1 MNIVDEVVN
10 KIDIIE
16 ECKGWRQFY
25 CGCLL
30 NLTQLSLFPNVA
42 LCEVNHRPRG
52 KRGALSKHNANKK
65 FMFRSSG
72 ANQCLLQKIFVCER
86 DCYFSFLFF
95 SKKKGKLLCDRKH
108 F

>member
-10 KIDIIE
+10 KIDII
-16 ECKGWRQFY
+16 GVQ
-25 CGCLL
+25 GMASILL
-30 NLTQLSLFPNVA
+30 WMFTKPHTVVSFPNIA
-42 LCEVNHRPRG
+42 LCEVNYRPQG

-72 ANQCLLQKIFVCER
+72 SDPVFVAKDFVCER

-95 SKKKGKLLCDRKH
+95 R
-108 F
+108 